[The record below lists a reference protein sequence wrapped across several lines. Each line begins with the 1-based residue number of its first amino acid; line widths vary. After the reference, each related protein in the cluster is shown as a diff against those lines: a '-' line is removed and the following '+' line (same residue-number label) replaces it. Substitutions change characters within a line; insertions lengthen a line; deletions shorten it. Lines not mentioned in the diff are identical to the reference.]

1 MIDENYVFDLLNY
14 IADLQV
20 RIDHLE
26 EENARLHR
34 ENQSYKMWMDRS
46 IDRVKSLQN

>member
-1 MIDENYVFDLLNY
+1 MPSEYEFELLNY

-20 RIDHLE
+20 RIDGLE
-26 EENARLHR
+26 EENSRLHR

-46 IDRVKSLQN
+46 IERVKAMQK

>member
-1 MIDENYVFDLLNY
+1 MPSDYEFELLNY

-20 RIDHLE
+20 RIDDLE

-34 ENQSYKMWMDRS
+34 ENQSWRMWMDRS
-46 IDRVKSLQN
+46 IERVKEMQN